1 MKSIG
6 IVCECNPFHGGH
18 EYLIRCARESGADC
32 VVCVMSGYFV
42 QRGEA
47 AVVDAHTRAEILIR
61 GGADAV
67 LELPFPYSAA
77 SAEHF
82 ARAGVEILDR
92 VGVDE
97 LWFGSECGDLSR
109 LEYLSVLADSE
120 EFRTRYETR
129 AAAEAGTARAYFETL
144 SEVAGED
151 VSCLSNDILGIAYLQ
166 ALRKRGSSMKPVT
179 VRRKGSAYT
188 DETLGRGFPSA
199 TALRRKWREEGLSA
213 ILPSLPRVCADVLM
227 RDNVDLP
234 ADLRYAERLILG
246 HFRLT
251 PADGSERCAEL
262 SGGLGAR
269 MARLADSAA
278 TLDEFLTLTA
288 TKKYPNARILRGIL
302 FALTETASDDLR
314 SSVAYAHLLAANATG
329 RRFLSET
336 RKKSSLP
343 IVTRRTDLPTT
354 EDAARQEERERR
366 ALALY
371 ALCHPSIKIT
381 DLWKR
386 APVIL

>member
-1 MKSIG
+1 MRSVG

-47 AVVDAHTRAEILIR
+47 AVVDAYTRAEILIR

-109 LEYLSVLADSE
+109 LEHLSALADRE

-129 AAAEAGTARAYFETL
+129 AAAETGTARAYFDTL
-144 SEVAGED
+144 SEMAGED

-166 ALRKRGSSMKPVT
+166 ALRKRGSNMTPMT
-179 VRRKGSAYT
+179 VRREGSAYT
-188 DETLGRGFPSA
+188 DETLGKGFPSA
-199 TALRRKWREEGLSA
+199 TALRRKWRDEGLEA
-213 ILPSLPRVCADVLM
+213 ILEYLPSACADVLV
-227 RDNVDLP
+227 RDGIDLP
-234 ADLRYAERLILG
+234 TDLRYAERLILG

-251 PADGSERCAEL
+251 SAEELEKCAEL

-269 MARLADSAA
+269 MKRLADSAA
-278 TLDEFLTLTA
+278 TLDEFLALAA

-302 FALTETASDDLR
+302 FALTETSPDDLR
-314 SSVAYAHLLAANATG
+314 ASPAYVRLLAANDTG

-336 RKKSSLP
+336 RKSSELP
-343 IVTRRTDLPTT
+343 IVTRRTDLPCT
-354 EDAARQEERERR
+354 EDVVQQEERERR

-371 ALCHPSIKIT
+371 ALCRPRTETT
-381 DLWKR
+381 DFWKR
-386 APVIL
+386 SPVIL